1 MDKVVF
7 VVQIIWDRS
16 YLWNSC
22 KTEARAYASPG
33 EVSPWLCWAAPAP
46 SKRVWSETILATP
59 VEIPRACF
67 VLRWL
72 QVSFLYATGCLG
84 PIHWK
89 CQFFHHCIYDVWGYF
104 VSSYSCHFYKSCGLC
119 GALWIF
125 GLVLF
130 LVFWELCFRKSRC
143 VWHGKVRFASYFS
156 TLVGGQKYRG
166 FLVASLRSRVDWVS
180 FEKPAGSLSFTF
192 VNQTPASV
200 LDLVIPNT
208 RGNSS
213 VAGSPHLCVVAQ

>member
-143 VWHGKVRFASYFS
+143 VWH
-156 TLVGGQKYRG
+156 
-166 FLVASLRSRVDWVS
+166 
-180 FEKPAGSLSFTF
+180 EKSPVCIIFFYSCWRTEIQRLSGRLAPFPCRLSFIWK
-192 VNQTPASV
+192 ASR
-200 LDLVIPNT
+200 LFIFHICEPNT
-208 RGNSS
+208 CERFGPCNS
-213 VAGSPHLCVVAQ
+213 